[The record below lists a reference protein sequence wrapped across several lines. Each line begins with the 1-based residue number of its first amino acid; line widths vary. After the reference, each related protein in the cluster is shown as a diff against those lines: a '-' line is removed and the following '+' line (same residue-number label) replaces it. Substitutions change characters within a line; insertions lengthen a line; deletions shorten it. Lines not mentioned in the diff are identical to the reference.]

1 MPAIWIPKRLVEISL
16 INTAAESAASFARH
30 CEHEYEG
37 RVHAAA
43 SEVLASG
50 CSVVMLTGPSASG
63 KTTPA
68 HKLAE
73 ALRLR
78 GTAAQV
84 VSLDNFYKN
93 LKEYPRLPDGS
104 KDYENITALDVD
116 EIQRCLNELINV
128 GRTDLPEFDFLT
140 ENRKPDRIPL
150 ELKGGVC
157 IVEGIHALN
166 PQLTNSLPRDRVY
179 KVYAGLREEYSH
191 RGQRVLPTRDVRLA
205 RRMVRD
211 YKFRGHSLEKTLN
224 MWDRVC
230 AGEDKF
236 IKVFKKEADLL
247 MDTSFS
253 YEICLLAPF
262 VTPLAGELPEDHPNA
277 ERLNALA
284 GCFALVE
291 PLSLDLMPERSMLRE
306 FLG

>member
-43 SEVLASG
+43 SEILGSG

-63 KTTPA
+63 KTTTA

-78 GTAAQV
+78 GTASQV
-84 VSLDNFYKN
+84 VSLDNFYKD
-93 LKEYPRLPDGS
+93 LKEYPRLPDGT

-116 EIQRCLNELINV
+116 EIQRCLNELITT

-140 ENRKPDRIPL
+140 ENRKPDR
-150 ELKGGVC
+150 
-157 IVEGIHALN
+157 N
-166 PQLTNSLPRDRVY
+166 PQLTDSLPRDQVY

-191 RGQRVLPTRDVRLA
+191 RGQRVLPTRDIRLA

-262 VTPLAGELPEDHPNA
+262 VTPLAGELPENHPNA

-284 GCFALVE
+284 GCFSLVE
-291 PLSLDLMPERSMLRE
+291 PLSLDLVPEHSMLRE